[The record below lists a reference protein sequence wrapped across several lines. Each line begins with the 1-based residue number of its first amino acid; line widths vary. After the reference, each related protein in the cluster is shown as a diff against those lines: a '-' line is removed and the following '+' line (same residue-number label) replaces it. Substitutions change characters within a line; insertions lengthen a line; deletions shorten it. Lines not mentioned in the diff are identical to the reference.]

1 MTIIGG
7 IAIYAAG
14 VVTGGFA
21 VAYNHYSIRRATR
34 SLRAENDRLRERV
47 VDARVQTAFEQ
58 GKDNTRRKLP
68 NV

>member
-21 VAYNHYSIRRATR
+21 VAYNQYSIRRATR
-34 SLRAENDRLRERV
+34 NLRTENDRLRERIA
-47 VDARVQTAFEQ
+47 DAKAQTAFAQ
-58 GKDNTRRKLP
+58 GESVRRKLP